1 MKKHYFHFPFE
12 GHLSSYVKF
21 QDLKT
26 YAIIDRFNIKTGSLF
41 RDHIQIEAKLEIIY
55 GV

>member
-1 MKKHYFHFPFE
+1 MKKHVFHFPFE

-26 YAIIDRFNIKTGSLF
+26 YTIIDH
-41 RDHIQIEAKLEIIY
+41 HIQIEAKLEIIY